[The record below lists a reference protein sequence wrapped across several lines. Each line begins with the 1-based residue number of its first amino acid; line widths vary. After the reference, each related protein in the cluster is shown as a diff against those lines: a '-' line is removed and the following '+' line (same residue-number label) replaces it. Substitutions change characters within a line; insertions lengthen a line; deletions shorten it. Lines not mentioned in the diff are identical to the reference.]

1 MSNFKNNLKVLII
14 VTILIKIIGFSYKI
28 LQARFL
34 PFGVLEAISA
44 INPILSLSLVLSQ
57 MSIPIMLTALISKNI
72 SQKSYY
78 NRRLISK
85 AIRINI
91 ISTSLVI
98 IIMLLVSY
106 ILSQTI
112 YKNIDI
118 MTPLLILFPSMYFS
132 NISAIIKSYLE
143 AHEKF
148 RRTISSNLLE
158 AIIKITSIILII
170 IFISKLSTK
179 EILIITSSFI
189 TLGEISSFFFLILK
203 VKGLTNLNLDHNKES
218 TRLLK
223 PGITLTAFALVFS
236 AYHFLEPMLYYF
248 FTNHINI
255 DHGQVSYIYTSIH
268 SYCLPLFQIS
278 GFMTYIVIKLMTP
291 ALAKTKGLNENIS
304 ILNKIFLVL
313 LFFEGLILFT
323 MFNLGNYL
331 LRLAY
336 NKDNLGYMMR
346 ILALSCYL
354 SFFSPVITMSFESHL
369 KYKILLKNAI
379 ISSLLGLL
387 CVSIC
392 SLIKNIALYSLFIS
406 GMLCDASYYC
416 LNLID
421 FKKEAH
427 KLPFEYKNAILALIP
442 IILTLFQALLGTK
455 LSFIIIALL
464 YIIIFGLYL
473 LNKYKEPSLASDKE

>member
-34 PFGVLEAISA
+34 PFGVLETISA

-98 IIMLLVSY
+98 IIMLLVSF

-248 FTNHINI
+248 FYK
-255 DHGQVSYIYTSIH
+255 SY
-268 SYCLPLFQIS
+268 
-278 GFMTYIVIKLMTP
+278 
-291 ALAKTKGLNENIS
+291 
-304 ILNKIFLVL
+304 
-313 LFFEGLILFT
+313 
-323 MFNLGNYL
+323 
-331 LRLAY
+331 
-336 NKDNLGYMMR
+336 
-346 ILALSCYL
+346 
-354 SFFSPVITMSFESHL
+354 
-369 KYKILLKNAI
+369 
-379 ISSLLGLL
+379 
-387 CVSIC
+387 
-392 SLIKNIALYSLFIS
+392 
-406 GMLCDASYYC
+406 
-416 LNLID
+416 
-421 FKKEAH
+421 
-427 KLPFEYKNAILALIP
+427 
-442 IILTLFQALLGTK
+442 
-455 LSFIIIALL
+455 
-464 YIIIFGLYL
+464 
-473 LNKYKEPSLASDKE
+473 